1 MSRRRGGQ
9 GSHSHSTPSSSIPP
23 RQSPPSQS
31 LSLSNSLSSY
41 HHHPAHPHA
50 STWTLPSHNPSTS
63 TSTGT
68 QPRTR
73 GGSLIPTTTSV
84 AADLS
89 TTNTS
94 HNLSHEQL
102 QGLKRQRH
110 WSTLSLSPR
119 RQGGGG
125 GGTPSEAGT
134 SASKPTAKANRRY
147 VRGPNLAAPNGMGA
161 GQTSYGA
168 ADEDEDG
175 HEDDEEQV
183 EGEGGGWTRV
193 DRMRNWRNDAMT
205 QHLYSTAEFW
215 GAKILATTANPD
227 DAFWLAQTHFL
238 THQYAQAER
247 ILTSIRPDS
256 SARLTD
262 TSLACRY
269 LAAQCQVR
277 LGKWDDA
284 LEMVGWNGSNFIL
297 DDLDKDL
304 EAEEGDNAGAGSA
317 DNGIKLTA
325 STAHLRGLIHL
336 HLGATDLAKE
346 AFMEALTKDVKCF
359 ESFQVLVGSEMMTNA
374 EEWEF
379 IQGLPYTAQTEE
391 DADFIQLMYTVR
403 LKKMTHHE
411 EMAIARQRLTHE
423 FGLGDD
429 PDVMFSLVDE
439 LYTSLR
445 FAECYKLTSK
455 CVMTLQGQWHRPPSL
470 LTLRGIIAH
479 RILSIHS
486 SHRPTLPIHLSCM
499 HHLPHLRSKLYL
511 YAHSLVDNEPD
522 DCTSWYA
529 VGLWYFSGKRWEE
542 SRRYFGKSV
551 LLDSRFGPA
560 WLAFAHSYAFEGE
573 HDQAVTAYSTALRH
587 SQGSHLPLL
596 FIGMQHLGLMNL
608 TLAHEYISTA
618 RGMCED
624 DPLANNELGVA
635 CFHMGRYPEAIRHF
649 NCALVLA
656 ARVQASPNAWA
667 ATHLNLGHTYRKLG
681 RLAEAHTSFR
691 LVISLDPRSA
701 AAYSALGMVEHQL
714 SHYQEAIARYHE
726 ALSIQPGDPV
736 VCDLLNLVLEEASG
750 LISNGRIGF
759 PGLGE
764 KTLRGID
771 RMVEELE
778 NDILLGR
785 SPKMGGGG
793 GGGGGREGRRG
804 EMGLGLEQEEEVEE
818 EEEEEE
824 NGLGDDQGDEE
835 SMDMS

>member
-1 MSRRRGGQ
+1 MSRRAQ
-9 GSHSHSTPSSSIPP
+9 PIHSHSTPSSSSVPP
-23 RQSPPSQS
+23 RPSSPPRS
-31 LSLSNSLSSY
+31 LSFSSY
-41 HHHPAHPHA
+41 PHAHPHA
-50 STWTLPSHNPSTS
+50 STSTLPPPTPTTAGSQHPS
-63 TSTGT
+63 
-68 QPRTR
+68 RTR
-73 GGSLIPTTTSV
+73 RNSLLPSNTTTSASV
-84 AADLS
+84 ADLS
-89 TTNTS
+89 TSYTS

-119 RQGGGG
+119 RQGQ
-125 GGTPSEAGT
+125 GTSDAGT
-134 SASKPTAKANRRY
+134 SVSKPTAKARTRY
-147 VRGPNLAAPNGMGA
+147 VRGSNLAAPNGE
-161 GQTSYGA
+161 TSYAGR
-168 ADEDEDG
+168 EHG
-175 HEDDEEQV
+175 QDD
-183 EGEGGGWTRV
+183 GEGQGGGDRERERWTRV

-215 GAKILATTANPD
+215 GAKILAITANPD

-247 ILTSIRPDS
+247 ILTSIRPGS
-256 SARLTD
+256 PSARLTD

-297 DDLDKDL
+297 DGLDDDV
-304 EAEEGDNAGAGSA
+304 EQEEEGNDTSAGAA

-359 ESFQVLVGSEMMTNA
+359 ESFQVLVGSEMMTNS

-379 IQGLPYTAQTEE
+379 IQGLPYTAQTED

-411 EMAIARQRLTHE
+411 EMAMARQRLTHE

-455 CVMTLQGQWHRPPSL
+455 
-470 LTLRGIIAH
+470 
-479 RILSIHS
+479 ILSIHS

-511 YAHSLVDNEPD
+511 YAHHLVDNEPD

-573 HDQAVTAYSTALRH
+573 HDQAITAYSTALRH

-618 RGMCED
+618 RKMCEE

-635 CFHMGRYPEAIRHF
+635 CFHMGRYAEAINHF

-656 ARVQASPNAWA
+656 ARVQAPPSAWA

-691 LVISLDPRSA
+691 LVISLEPRSSS
-701 AAYSALGMVEHQL
+701 AYAALGMVEHRL

-726 ALSIQPGDPV
+726 ALSITPGDPV
-736 VCDLLNLVLEEASG
+736 VCDLLNLALEEAAG
-750 LISNGRIGF
+750 LISKGRIGF

-764 KTLRGID
+764 GTLRDID

-778 NDILLGR
+778 KDVLLGR
-785 SPKMGGGG
+785 SPQIGGVAEGIGG
-793 GGGGGREGRRG
+793 EMRVGELRRRDGGGREA
-804 EMGLGLEQEEEVEE
+804 EMGLGLEQDDEE

-824 NGLGDDQGDEE
+824 EDGLGEDQGDEE